1 MYIIWDKVFSTLQEV
16 EPGGSWG
23 PTDAIELARARQEVE
38 KDEVDH
44 GGDEYEV
51 SSDEDELEL
60 DAGLVEYI
68 DVLELNDNVRDL
80 GETSDDNLDNVDY

>member
-1 MYIIWDKVFSTLQEV
+1 MNLRHQLQERRRGLAQLYIIWDKVFSTLQEV

-51 SSDEDELEL
+51 SSDEDEQ
-60 DAGLVEYI
+60 
-68 DVLELNDNVRDL
+68 
-80 GETSDDNLDNVDY
+80 